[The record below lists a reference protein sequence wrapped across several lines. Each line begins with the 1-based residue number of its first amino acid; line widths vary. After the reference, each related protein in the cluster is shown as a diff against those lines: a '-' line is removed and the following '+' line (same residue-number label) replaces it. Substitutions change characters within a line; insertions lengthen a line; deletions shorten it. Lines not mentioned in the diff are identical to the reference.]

1 MHGVELETGRMG
13 RGESCWREVRPP
25 HRVHS
30 CWASG
35 SSLGEGIIN
44 HGSWRVKYNLYWS
57 GHGRHSWPR

>member
-35 SSLGEGIIN
+35 SFLEEGLRETEGEEG
-44 HGSWRVKYNLYWS
+44 
-57 GHGRHSWPR
+57 